1 MLSSPFITSLLTF
14 IVLVS
19 IMNIFVWIVVVS
31 FNTTKT
37 DENKLIKEMKISFT
51 ITTVI
56 TLIASF
62 ALGYGLA

>member
-31 FNTTKT
+31 FNTTKA

>member
-62 ALGYGLA
+62 ALGYGLT